1 MLSCSY
7 VCTQSR
13 AEFRTISYISG
24 LSKKKNLLASFL
36 IGCLK
41 VALQKSSVAKP
52 SRRKM
57 VGVSVIIFWY
67 LSLQSWTGV
76 QWEGASRLG
85 DHFTFQ
91 FWISGLHE
99 GFFALHGNK
108 ILLLWLPGHNVP
120 SGAAQA
126 SRASE
131 QLQQWRPDMR

>member
-13 AEFRTISYISG
+13 AEFRTISYMSG
-24 LSKKKNLLASFL
+24 PSKKKKSASIIFNWMPKSGSAEIFCGKAKQKKDGRSFSYHFL
-36 IGCLK
+36 IPF
-41 VALQKSSVAKP
+41 SSVLDRG
-52 SRRKM
+52 SVRRSK
-57 VGVSVIIFWY
+57 
-67 LSLQSWTGV
+67 QTGRSFHIPFLDFRAP
-76 QWEGASRLG
+76 W
-85 DHFTFQ
+85 
-91 FWISGLHE
+91 

-108 ILLLWLPGHNVP
+108 ILLLWLPGHKVP